1 MVSFSQRTLPLLLT
15 LLLGVAVHGWAP
27 ASHRPVF
34 TRRVERNLFGGGG
47 EKKEGGGGG
56 GGGMGGMMNQFKQV
70 QEIAK
75 RTKQMQ
81 TDLEAARCS
90 GEDAAGKV
98 EVTLQGN
105 TQPVSVA
112 IDAEFFEASDGAAVG
127 DAIFEALGV
136 ANEKAKTKMTEA
148 VAEMYKGIPGMP
160 PGGLPG
166 MPGM

>member
-1 MVSFSQRTLPLLLT
+1 M
-15 LLLGVAVHGWAP
+15 
-27 ASHRPVF
+27 
-34 TRRVERNLFGGGG
+34 FGGGG

-56 GGGMGGMMNQFKQV
+56 GAAGMGGMMNQFKQV

-112 IDAEFFEASDGAAVG
+112 IDAEFFEASDGDAVG
-127 DAIFEALGV
+127 DAIFEALAV
-136 ANEKAKTKMTEA
+136 ANEKAKAKMTEA